1 MAHVIK
7 KPMKFRCP
15 IH

>member
-7 KPMKFRCP
+7 
-15 IH
+15 ILTTN

>member
-7 KPMKFRCP
+7 I
-15 IH
+15 IHFCAT